1 MKQTTYIFGH
11 RKPDTDSV
19 ASAIALSYLKNKR
32 GHKTTPVVLDD
43 INKETEFVL
52 DYFGIKQPEFLNDVK
67 LKIEDVNYYKE
78 CFVSEKESIKNTY
91 EYIKEKGITGVPIVD
106 GNHQLLGLVTVKMIG
121 NELISGNFTHLK
133 TSYSNIL
140 DTLDGKEILRA
151 SDKIDGEILA
161 AAFKSATILNNITM
175 DESNIVIV
183 GDRHSIIEYAIRSK
197 VKLVVVVGG
206 EQVKP
211 EHLELAKQ
219 NNVSIISTQYDTFH
233 TAKLIG
239 LSGYVGTLLH
249 NARIEKIN
257 EKDYLDSFIE
267 LSSKQGYNNYP
278 VVNKKGKCVGLI
290 RVTDIKDKNRK
301 KVILVD
307 HNEAE
312 QSIIGLE
319 EAEITEIVD
328 HHKIGDL
335 TTNKPIN
342 FRNMKVGSTNTII
355 YMLYTEAGIDIP
367 KDIAGIMLA
376 GIISDTLKF
385 TSPTTTE
392 MDKNVANILSKIA
405 NVDIDEFALKMFK
418 AGTKLEGKTIEEIIL
433 TDIKIF
439 PIDDEKIAVSQV
451 FTLNSEEILNNKA
464 EYIQV
469 LNELS
474 ESKRYSL
481 TMLCVTD
488 IIQNGSYILYNSAYE
503 DKVKEALELKEIYQ
517 GIYVD
522 GVLSRK
528 KQIVPKIMGYIKK

>member
-32 GHKTTPVVLDD
+32 GHKTMPVVLDD

-52 DYFGIKQPEFLNDVK
+52 NYFGIKQPEFLNDVK
-67 LKIEDVNYYKE
+67 LKIEDISYYKE
-78 CFVSEKESIKNTY
+78 CFVSENESIKRTY

-106 GNHQLLGLVTVKMIG
+106 ANKKLLGLVTVKMIG
-121 NELISGNFTHLK
+121 NELISGDFTHLK
-133 TSYSNIL
+133 TSYNNIL
-140 DTLDGKEILRA
+140 DTLKGKEVLKCREEL
-151 SDKIDGEILA
+151 DGEILT
-161 AAFKSATILNNITM
+161 AAFRSATILNNIDM
-175 DESNIVIV
+175 NESNIVIV
-183 GDRHSIIEYAIRSK
+183 GDRHSIIEYAIQSK
-197 VKLVVVVGG
+197 VQLLVVVGG

-211 EHLELAKQ
+211 EHLELARK
-219 NNVSIISTQYDTFH
+219 NNVSIISTEYDTFH

-239 LSGYVGTLLH
+239 LSGYVGTLLR

-257 EKDYLDSFIE
+257 EKDYLDSFLE

-290 RVTDIKDKNRK
+290 RVTDIKEKNRK

-307 HNEAE
+307 HNEAS
-312 QSIIGLE
+312 QSAVGLE

-335 TTNKPIN
+335 TTNNPIN

-355 YMLYTEAGIDIP
+355 YMLYTEAGIKIP
-367 KDIAGIMLA
+367 KDIAGVMLS

-392 MDKNVANILSKIA
+392 MDKNVAHILARLADI
-405 NVDIDEFALKMFK
+405 DIDEYALKMFK
-418 AGTKLEGKTIEEIIL
+418 AGTKLDGKTTEEIIL
-433 TDIKIF
+433 TDMKIF
-439 PIDDEKIAVSQV
+439 PIEEEKIAVSQV

-464 EYIQV
+464 EYIRV

-474 ESKRYSL
+474 QSKGYSL

-488 IIQNGSYILYNSAYE
+488 IIQNGSYILYNTDYE
-503 DKVKEALELKEIYQ
+503 EKVKEALELNEIYQ
-517 GIYVD
+517 GIYVN

-528 KQIVPKIMGYIKK
+528 KQIVPKLMGYIKK

>member
-32 GHKTTPVVLDD
+32 GHKTMPVVLDN

-52 DYFGIKQPEFLNDVK
+52 DYFGINHPEFLNDVK
-67 LKIEDVNYYKE
+67 LKIEDVSYYKE

-106 GNHQLLGLVTVKMIG
+106 ENKKLLGLVTVKMIG
-121 NELISGNFTHLK
+121 NELISGDFTHLK
-133 TSYSNIL
+133 TSYNNIL
-140 DTLDGKEILRA
+140 DTLKGREVLRA
-151 SDKIDGEILA
+151 NDEIDGEILT
-161 AAFKSATILNNITM
+161 AAFRSATILNNIEM
-175 DESNIVIV
+175 NENNIVIV
-183 GDRHSIIEYAIRSK
+183 GDRHSIIEYAIKSK

-206 EQVKP
+206 EQVKS
-211 EHLELAKQ
+211 EHLELAKE
-219 NNVSIISTQYDTFH
+219 NNVSIISTDYDTFH

-257 EKDYLDSFIE
+257 EKDYLDAFIE

-278 VVNKKGKCVGLI
+278 VANKKGKCVGLI
-290 RVTDIKDKNRK
+290 RVTDIKEKNRK

-307 HNEAE
+307 HNESQ
-312 QSIIGLE
+312 QSVIGLE

-355 YMLYTEAGIDIP
+355 YMLYTEAGIKIP
-367 KDIAGIMLA
+367 KDIAGIMLS

-392 MDKNVANILSKIA
+392 MDKNVAHILA
-405 NVDIDEFALKMFK
+405 RLAEVDIDKYALKMFK
-418 AGTKLEGKTIEEIIL
+418 AGTKLDGKTTEEIIL
-433 TDIKIF
+433 TDMKIF
-439 PIDDEKIAVSQV
+439 PIDEEKIAVSQV

-469 LNELS
+469 LDDMS
-474 ESKRYSL
+474 RSKGYSL

-488 IIQNGSYILYNSAYE
+488 IIQNGSYILYNTDYE
-503 DKVKEALELKEIYQ
+503 EKVKEALELNEIYQ

-528 KQIVPKIMGYIKK
+528 KQIVPKLMGYIKK

>member
-32 GHKTTPVVLDD
+32 GHKTMPVVLDD

-52 DYFGIKQPEFLNDVK
+52 NYFGIKQPEFLNDVK
-67 LKIEDVNYYKE
+67 LKIEDISYYKE
-78 CFVSEKESIKNTY
+78 CYVSEKESIKNAY

-106 GNHQLLGLVTVKMIG
+106 ANKKLLGLVTVKMIG
-121 NELISGNFTHLK
+121 NELISGDFTHLK
-133 TSYSNIL
+133 TSYNNIL
-140 DTLDGKEILRA
+140 DSLKGKEILRA
-151 SDKIDGEILA
+151 SDEIDGEILT
-161 AAFKSATILNNITM
+161 AAFRSATILNNIEM
-175 DESNIVIV
+175 NENNIVIV
-183 GDRHSIIEYAIRSK
+183 GDRHSIIEYAIKSK
-197 VKLVVVVGG
+197 VKLIVIVGG

-211 EHLELAKQ
+211 EHLEIAKE
-219 NNVSIISTQYDTFH
+219 NNVSIISTDYDTFH

-239 LSGYVGTLLH
+239 ISGYVGTLLH

-257 EKDYLDSFIE
+257 EKDYLDGFME

-290 RVTDIKDKNRK
+290 RVTDIKEKNRK

-307 HNEAE
+307 HNEAA
-312 QSIIGLE
+312 QSVIGLE

-335 TTNKPIN
+335 TTNNPIN

-355 YMLYTEAGIDIP
+355 YMLYTEAGIKIP
-367 KDIAGIMLA
+367 KDIAGVMLS

-392 MDKNVANILSKIA
+392 MDINVAHILARIA
-405 NVDIDEFALKMFK
+405 DVDIDKYALQMFK
-418 AGTKLEGKTIEEIIL
+418 AGTKLDGRTTEEIIL
-433 TDIKIF
+433 ADIKVF
-439 PIDDEKIAVSQV
+439 PIDEEKIAVSQV
-451 FTLNSEEILNNKA
+451 FTLNSEEILNNKD
-464 EYIQV
+464 EYIKV

-474 ESKRYSL
+474 HSKGYSL

-488 IIQNGSYILYNSAYE
+488 IIQNGSYILYNTSYE
-503 DKVKEALELKEIYQ
+503 EKVKEALELEDIYQ

-528 KQIVPKIMGYIKK
+528 KQIVPKLMSYIKK

>member
-32 GHKTTPVVLDD
+32 GHKTIPVVLDD

-52 DYFGIKQPEFLNDVK
+52 NYFGIKQPEFLNDVK
-67 LKIEDVNYYKE
+67 LRIEDVSYYKE

-106 GNHQLLGLVTVKMIG
+106 ENKKLLGLVTVKMIG
-121 NELISGNFTHLK
+121 NELISGNFTHIK
-133 TSYSNIL
+133 TSYNNIL
-140 DTLDGKEILRA
+140 DTLKGKEILKVN
-151 SDKIDGEILA
+151 DEIDGEILA
-161 AAFKSATILNNITM
+161 AAFRSSTILNNIEM
-175 DESNIVIV
+175 NENNIVIV
-183 GDRHSIIEYAIRSK
+183 GDRHSIIEYAIKSK
-197 VKLVVVVGG
+197 VKLVVIVGG

-211 EHLELAKQ
+211 EHLELAKA
-219 NNVSIISTQYDTFH
+219 NNVNIISTDYDTFH

-257 EKDYLDSFIE
+257 EKDYLDQFME

-290 RVTDIKDKNRK
+290 RVTDIKEKNRK
-301 KVILVD
+301 KIILVD
-307 HNEAE
+307 HNEAA
-312 QSIIGLE
+312 QSVIGLE

-335 TTNKPIN
+335 TTNNPIN

-355 YMLYTEAGIDIP
+355 YMLYTEAGIKIP
-367 KDIAGIMLA
+367 KDIAGIMLS

-392 MDKNVANILSKIA
+392 MDKNVAHILARLADI
-405 NVDIDEFALKMFK
+405 DIDEYALKMFK
-418 AGTKLEGKTIEEIIL
+418 AGTKLDGKTTEEIIL
-433 TDIKIF
+433 TDMKIF
-439 PIDDEKIAVSQV
+439 PIDEEKIAVSQV

-469 LNELS
+469 LDNMS
-474 ESKRYSL
+474 HSKGYSL
-481 TMLCVTD
+481 TMLCITD
-488 IIQNGSYILYNSAYE
+488 IIQKGSYILYNTCYE
-503 DKVKEALELKEIYQ
+503 EKVKEALELSEIYQ

-528 KQIVPKIMGYIKK
+528 KQVVPKLMGYIKK

>member
-32 GHKTTPVVLDD
+32 GHKTIPVVLDD

-67 LKIEDVNYYKE
+67 LRIEDLNYYKE

-106 GNHQLLGLVTVKMIG
+106 GNKKLLGLVTVKMIG
-121 NELISGNFTHLK
+121 DELISGDFTHLK
-133 TSYSNIL
+133 TSYDNIL
-140 DTLDGKEILRA
+140 DSLKGKEILRA
-151 SDKIDGEILA
+151 NDEIDGEILT
-161 AAFKSATILNNITM
+161 AAFRSATILNSIEMN
-175 DESNIVIV
+175 ESNIVIV
-183 GDRHSIIEYAIRSK
+183 GDRHSIIEYAIKSK
-197 VKLVVVVGG
+197 VKLIVVVGG

-211 EHLELAKQ
+211 EHLELAKE
-219 NNVSIISTQYDTFH
+219 NNVSIISTEYDTFH
-233 TAKLIG
+233 TVKLIG

-257 EKDYLDSFIE
+257 EKEYLDAFME

-290 RVTDIKDKNRK
+290 RVTDIKEKNRK

-307 HNEAE
+307 HNESQ
-312 QSIIGLE
+312 QSVVGLE

-335 TTNKPIN
+335 TTNNPIN

-355 YMLYTEAGIDIP
+355 YMLYTEAGIKIP
-367 KDIAGIMLA
+367 KYIAGLMLS

-392 MDKNVANILSKIA
+392 TDKNVAHILARLADI
-405 NVDIDEFALKMFK
+405 DIDEYALKMFK
-418 AGTKLEGKTIEEIIL
+418 AGTKLDGKTTEEIIL
-433 TDIKIF
+433 TDMKVF
-439 PIDDEKIAVSQV
+439 PIDEEKIAVSQV
-451 FTLNSEEILNNKA
+451 FTLNSEEIINNKD
-464 EYIQV
+464 EYVKV
-469 LNELS
+469 LNELAY
-474 ESKRYSL
+474 SKGYSL
-481 TMLCVTD
+481 TMLCITD
-488 IIQNGSYILYNSAYE
+488 IIQQGSYILYNTKYE
-503 DKVKEALELKEIYQ
+503 DRVKEALELDEIYQ

-528 KQIVPKIMGYIKK
+528 KQIVPKLMGYIKK

>member
-52 DYFGIKQPEFLNDVK
+52 DYFGIRQPEFLNDVK

-78 CFVSEKESIKNTY
+78 CFVSEKESIKSTY

-106 GNHQLLGLVTVKMIG
+106 VNKKLLGLVTVKMIG
-121 NELISGNFTHLK
+121 NELISGDFTHLK
-133 TSYSNIL
+133 TSYDNIL
-140 DTLDGKEILRA
+140 DTLKGKEVLRA
-151 SDKIDGEILA
+151 NDEIDGEILT
-161 AAFKSATILNNITM
+161 AAFRSATILNSIEMN
-175 DESNIVIV
+175 ENNIVIV
-183 GDRHSIIEYAIRSK
+183 GDRHSIIEYAIQNK
-197 VKLVVVVGG
+197 VKLLVVVGG
-206 EQVKP
+206 EQVKD
-211 EHLELAKQ
+211 EHLELAKN
-219 NNVSIISTQYDTFH
+219 NNVSIISTAYDTFH

-239 LSGYVGTLLH
+239 LSGYVGTLLN

-257 EKDYLDSFIE
+257 EKDYLDSFME

-290 RVTDIKDKNRK
+290 RVTDIKEKNRK

-307 HNEAE
+307 HNEAA
-312 QSIIGLE
+312 QSVVGLE

-355 YMLYTEAGIDIP
+355 YMLYTEAGIKVP
-367 KDIAGIMLA
+367 KDIAGVMLS

-392 MDKNVANILSKIA
+392 MDKNVAHILA
-405 NVDIDEFALKMFK
+405 RMAEVDIDEYALKMFK
-418 AGTKLEGKTIEEIIL
+418 AGTKLEGKTTEEIIL
-433 TDIKIF
+433 TDMKIF
-439 PIDDEKIAVSQV
+439 PIEDEKIAVSQV
-451 FTLNSEEILNNKA
+451 FTLNSEEILNSKE
-464 EYIQV
+464 EYIEI
-469 LNELS
+469 LDNLAK
-474 ESKRYSL
+474 SKSYSL

-488 IIQNGSYILYNSAYE
+488 IIQNGSYILYNTDYE
-503 DKVKEALELKEIYQ
+503 EKVKEALELSEIYQ

-528 KQIVPKIMGYIKK
+528 KQIVPKLMGYIKK

>member
-32 GHKTTPVVLDD
+32 GHKTVPVVLDD

-52 DYFGIKQPEFLNDVK
+52 NYFGIKQPEFLNDVK
-67 LKIEDVNYYKE
+67 LKIEDVNYYKD
-78 CFVSEKESIKNTY
+78 CFVYENESIKKTY
-91 EYIKEKGITGVPIVD
+91 EYIKEKNITGVPIVD
-106 GNHQLLGLVTVKMIG
+106 KNRKLLGLVTVKMIG
-121 NELISGNFTHLK
+121 DDLISGDFTHLK
-133 TSYSNIL
+133 TSYDNL
-140 DTLDGKEILRA
+140 TDTLKAKEVLKFDDEI
-151 SDKIDGEILA
+151 SGEIVA
-161 AAFKSATILNNITM
+161 TAFRSTTILNTIEMN
-175 DESNIVIV
+175 ENNIVIV
-183 GDRHSIIEYAIRSK
+183 GDRHSVIEYAIQSK
-197 VKLVVVVGG
+197 VKLLVIVGG
-206 EQVKP
+206 QEVKH
-211 EHLELAKQ
+211 EHLELAKK
-219 NNVSIISTQYDTFH
+219 NRVNIISTAYDTFH

-239 LSGYVGTLLH
+239 LSRYVGSLL
-249 NARIEKIN
+249 NSARIEKIN

-278 VVNKKGKCVGLI
+278 IVNKKDKCLGLI
-290 RVTDIKDKNRK
+290 RVTDIKEKNRK

-312 QSIIGLE
+312 QSVVGLE

-335 TTNKPIN
+335 TTNNPIN

-355 YMLYTEAGIDIP
+355 YMLYTEAGIDVP
-367 KDIAGIMLA
+367 KHIAGVMLS

-392 MDKNVANILSKIA
+392 LDKSAAKVLAKIA
-405 NVDIDEFALKMFK
+405 EVDIDEYALKMFK
-418 AGTKLEGKTIEEIIL
+418 AGTKLDGKTIDEIIL
-433 TDIKIF
+433 ADMKIF

-451 FTLNSEEILNNKA
+451 FTLSSEEILDKKE

-469 LNELS
+469 LNNLA
-474 ESKRYSL
+474 ESKGYSL
-481 TMLCVTD
+481 AILCLTD
-488 IIQNGSYILYNSAYE
+488 IIKNGSYILYSTNCE
-503 DKVKEALELKEIYQ
+503 EMVKEALELNDIYE

-528 KQIVPKIMGYIKK
+528 KQIIPKLMMYIKK

>member
-32 GHKTTPVVLDD
+32 GHKTMPVVLDD

-52 DYFGIKQPEFLNDVK
+52 NYFGIKQPEFLNDVK
-67 LKIEDVNYYKE
+67 LKIEDVNYYKD
-78 CFVSEKESIKNTY
+78 CYVSEKESIKNTY

-106 GNHQLLGLVTVKMIG
+106 KTKKLLGLVTVKMIG
-121 NELISGNFTHLK
+121 NELIGGDFTHLT
-133 TSYSNIL
+133 TSYDNIL
-140 DTLDGKEILRA
+140 DTLKGKEVLRV
-151 SDKIDGEILA
+151 SNEIDGEILT
-161 AAFKSATILNNITM
+161 AAFKSSTILNTIQIN
-175 DESNIVIV
+175 ENNIVIV
-183 GDRHSIIEYAIRSK
+183 GDRHNIIEYAIQSK
-197 VKLVVVVGG
+197 AGLVIIVGG

-211 EHLELAKQ
+211 EHLELAKR
-219 NNVSIISTQYDTFH
+219 NNVNIISTAYDTFH

-249 NARIEKIN
+249 NARIEKIY
-257 EKDYLDSFIE
+257 EKDYLDSFVE

-278 VVNKKGKCVGLI
+278 VVNKKDKCVGLI
-290 RVTDIKDKNRK
+290 RVTDIKEKKRK

-307 HNEAE
+307 HNEAA
-312 QSIIGLE
+312 QSAVGLE

-355 YMLYTEAGIDIP
+355 YMLYTEAGIKIP
-367 KDIAGIMLA
+367 QEIAGVMLS

-392 MDKNVANILSKIA
+392 MDKNVAQVLAKLAEVN
-405 NVDIDEFALKMFK
+405 IDEYAMQMFK
-418 AGTKLEGKTIEEIIL
+418 AGTKLDGKTTDEIIL
-433 TDIKIF
+433 ADMKVF
-439 PIDDEKIAVSQV
+439 PIDEEKIAVSQV
-451 FTLNSEEILNNKA
+451 FTLNSEEILNNKEGYVKTLEDIA
-464 EYIQV
+464 R
-469 LNELS
+469 
-474 ESKRYSL
+474 SKGYSI

-488 IIQNGSYILYNSAYE
+488 IIKNGSYILYNTAYE
-503 DKVKEALELKEIYQ
+503 EQIKEALELNGIYQ

-528 KQIVPKIMGYIKK
+528 KQIIPKLMGYIMK

>member
-32 GHKTTPVVLDD
+32 GHKTMPVVLDD

-67 LKIEDVNYYKE
+67 LKIEDVSYYKE

-91 EYIKEKGITGVPIVD
+91 EYIKEKSITGVPIVD
-106 GNHQLLGLVTVKMIG
+106 ENKKLLGLVTVKMIG

-133 TSYSNIL
+133 TSYNNIL
-140 DTLDGKEILRA
+140 DTLKGREVLRA
-151 SDKIDGEILA
+151 NDEIDGEILT
-161 AAFKSATILNNITM
+161 AAFRSATILNNIEM
-175 DESNIVIV
+175 NENNIVIV
-183 GDRHSIIEYAIRSK
+183 GDRHSIIEYAIKSK
-197 VKLVVVVGG
+197 VKLVVIVGG

-211 EHLELAKQ
+211 EHLELAKV
-219 NNVSIISTQYDTFH
+219 NNVSIISTDYDTFH

-257 EKDYLDSFIE
+257 EKDYLDAFIE

-290 RVTDIKDKNRK
+290 RVTDIKEKNRK

-307 HNEAE
+307 HNEAA
-312 QSIIGLE
+312 QSVIGIE

-355 YMLYTEAGIDIP
+355 YMLYTEAGIKIP
-367 KDIAGIMLA
+367 KEIAGIMLS

-392 MDKNVANILSKIA
+392 MDKNVAHILTRIA
-405 NVDIDEFALKMFK
+405 EVDIDEYAIQMFK
-418 AGTKLEGKTIEEIIL
+418 AGTKLDGKTTEEIIL
-433 TDIKIF
+433 TDMKIF
-439 PIDDEKIAVSQV
+439 PIEDEKIAVSQV
-451 FTLNSEEILNNKA
+451 FTLNSEEILNNKV

-474 ESKRYSL
+474 ESKGYSL
-481 TMLCVTD
+481 TMLCITD
-488 IIQNGSYILYNSAYE
+488 IIQNGSYILYNTAYE
-503 DKVKEALELKEIYQ
+503 DKVKEALELNEIYQ
-517 GIYVD
+517 GIYVN

-528 KQIVPKIMGYIKK
+528 KQIVPKLMGYIKK

>member
-32 GHKTTPVVLDD
+32 GHKTVPVVLDD

-52 DYFGIKQPEFLNDVK
+52 DYFHIKHPEFLNDVK

-78 CFVSEKESIKNTY
+78 CFVSQNESIKNTY
-91 EYIKEKGITGVPIVD
+91 EYIKEKNITGVPIVD
-106 GNHQLLGLVTVKMIG
+106 LNRKLLGLVTVKMIG
-121 NELISGNFTHLK
+121 NELISGDFTHLK
-133 TSYSNIL
+133 TSYDNIL
-140 DTLDGKEILRA
+140 DTLKGKEVLRVR
-151 SDKIDGEILA
+151 DEIDGEILT
-161 AAFKSATILNNITM
+161 AAFRSATILNSIEMN
-175 DESNIVIV
+175 ENNIVIV
-183 GDRHSIIEYAIRSK
+183 GDRHSIIEYAIQSK
-197 VKLVVVVGG
+197 VQLLVIVGG
-206 EQVKP
+206 EQVKA
-211 EHLELAKQ
+211 EHLELAKK
-219 NNVSIISTQYDTFH
+219 NKVNIISTGYDTFH

-239 LSGYVGTLLH
+239 LSGYVSTLLH

-267 LSSKQGYNNYP
+267 LSGKQGYNNYP

-290 RVTDIKDKNRK
+290 RVTDIKEKNRK

-307 HNEAE
+307 HNEAA
-312 QSIIGLE
+312 QSVVGLE

-355 YMLYTEAGIDIP
+355 YMLYTEASIKVP
-367 KDIAGIMLA
+367 KDIAGIMLS

-392 MDKNVANILSKIA
+392 LDKNVAHILARIA
-405 NVDIDEFALKMFK
+405 EVDIDEYAIQMFK
-418 AGTKLEGKTIEEIIL
+418 AGTKIDGKTTEEIIL
-433 TDIKIF
+433 ADMKIF
-439 PIDDEKIAVSQV
+439 PIDEEKIAVSQV
-451 FTLNSEEILNNKA
+451 FTLNSNEILANKQ

-469 LNELS
+469 LDNLS
-474 ESKRYSL
+474 DSKGYSI
-481 TMLCVTD
+481 TMLCLTD
-488 IIQNGSYILYNSAYE
+488 IIKNGSYILYNEKYE
-503 DKVKEALELKEIYQ
+503 EQVKEALELEEIYQ

-522 GVLSRK
+522 GILSRK
-528 KQIVPKIMGYIKK
+528 KQIIPKLMGYIKK

>member
-32 GHKTTPVVLDD
+32 GHKTMPVVLDD

-67 LKIEDVNYYKE
+67 LKIEDVSYYKE
-78 CFVSEKESIKNTY
+78 CYISEKESIKNTY
-91 EYIKEKGITGVPIVD
+91 EYIKEKSITGVPIVD
-106 GNHQLLGLVTVKMIG
+106 ENKKLLGLVTVKMIG
-121 NELISGNFTHLK
+121 NELISGDFTHLK
-133 TSYSNIL
+133 TSYNNIL
-140 DTLDGKEILRA
+140 DTLKGREVLRTN
-151 SDKIDGEILA
+151 DEIDGEILT
-161 AAFKSATILNNITM
+161 AAFKSATILNTIEMNQN
-175 DESNIVIV
+175 NIVIV
-183 GDRHSIIEYAIRSK
+183 GDRHSIIEYAIKSK
-197 VKLVVVVGG
+197 VKLVVIVGG

-211 EHLELAKQ
+211 EHLELAKA
-219 NNVSIISTQYDTFH
+219 NNVSIISTDYDTFH

-257 EKDYLDSFIE
+257 EKDYLDQFME

-290 RVTDIKDKNRK
+290 RVTDIKEKNRK

-307 HNEAE
+307 HNEAA
-312 QSIIGLE
+312 QSVIGIE

-355 YMLYTEAGIDIP
+355 YMLYTESGIKIP
-367 KDIAGIMLA
+367 RDIAGVMLS

-392 MDKNVANILSKIA
+392 MDKNVAHILARIA
-405 NVDIDEFALKMFK
+405 EVDIDEYALKMFK
-418 AGTKLEGKTIEEIIL
+418 AGTKLDGKTIEEIIL
-433 TDIKIF
+433 TDMKIF
-439 PIDDEKIAVSQV
+439 PIEDEKIAVSQV

-474 ESKRYSL
+474 ESKCYSL

-488 IIQNGSYILYNSAYE
+488 IIQNGSYILYNTDYE
-503 DKVKEALELKEIYQ
+503 EKVKEALELNDIYQ

-528 KQIVPKIMGYIKK
+528 KQIVPKLMGYIKK

>member
-19 ASAIALSYLKNKR
+19 AAAIALSYLKNKR
-32 GHKTTPVVLDD
+32 GHKTMPVVLDNM
-43 INKETEFVL
+43 NKETEFVL

-67 LKIEDVNYYKE
+67 LKIEDVSYYKE
-78 CFVSEKESIKNTY
+78 CFVSENESIKNTY

-106 GNHQLLGLVTVKMIG
+106 SNKKLLGLVTVKMIG
-121 NELISGNFTHLK
+121 NELISGDFTHLK
-133 TSYSNIL
+133 TSYGNIL
-140 DTLDGKEILRA
+140 DTLNGKEILR
-151 SDKIDGEILA
+151 SREEVNGELLT
-161 AAFKSATILNNITM
+161 AAFRSATILNTIEMN
-175 DESNIVIV
+175 ENNIVIV
-183 GDRHSIIEYAIRSK
+183 GDRHSIIEYAIQNK
-197 VKLVVVVGG
+197 VQLLVVVGG

-211 EHLELAKQ
+211 EHLELAKK
-219 NNVSIISTQYDTFH
+219 NNVSIISTTHDTFH
-233 TAKLIG
+233 TVKLIG

-290 RVTDIKDKNRK
+290 RVTDIKEKNRK

-307 HNEAE
+307 HNEAA
-312 QSIIGLE
+312 QSVIGLE

-335 TTNKPIN
+335 TTNNPIN

-355 YMLYTEAGIDIP
+355 YMLYTEAGIKIP
-367 KDIAGIMLA
+367 KDIAGIMLS

-392 MDKNVANILSKIA
+392 MDKSVAHVLA
-405 NVDIDEFALKMFK
+405 RLADVDIDEYALKMFK
-418 AGTKLEGKTIEEIIL
+418 AGTKFDGKTTEEIVL
-433 TDIKIF
+433 TDMKVF
-439 PIDDEKIAVSQV
+439 PIDEEKIAVSQV

-469 LNELS
+469 LNDMS
-474 ESKRYSL
+474 RSKGYSL

-488 IIQNGSYILYNSAYE
+488 IIQNGSYILYNTAYE
-503 DKVKEALELKEIYQ
+503 DKVKEALELNDIYQ
-517 GIYVD
+517 GIYVN

-528 KQIVPKIMGYIKK
+528 KQIVPKLMSYIKK